1 MKKALL
7 ALLLGG
13 SLSVVAQN
21 DIEVKMTSPSA
32 SGTITAGTAFNLDLT
47 IKNTGN
53 VDIDANDSIIFYP
66 TINGSLIGTSNGGV
80 VAYYEPGPLLPTASK
95 NVTRQMNISG
105 GSSGSWTFCG
115 VGEIWGAGWTG
126 VVESNTA
133 NNEECVTLTYD
144 AGTVGISELRLTE
157 AFDYSYYSN
166 GIYYVRMDN
175 QTIVSTPELVLYSI
189 TGKEV
194 LRVALESNNVSIDQ
208 QVEISGLPNGVYL
221 SEVQGVATR
230 FVRKIVIQ

>member
-1 MKKALL
+1 
-7 ALLLGG
+7 
-13 SLSVVAQN
+13 
-21 DIEVKMTSPSA
+21 MTAPSA
-32 SGTITAGTAFNLDLT
+32 NGTVNAGTAFNFDLT
-47 IKNTGN
+47 IKNTGT

-66 TINGSLIGTSNGGV
+66 TINGSLIPTSGGGV
-80 VAYYEPGPLLPTASK
+80 VAYYEAGPLLPSATK

-105 GSSGSWTFCG
+105 GNSGAWNFCG
-115 VGEIWGAGWTG
+115 VGLVRGAGWTG
-126 VVESNTA
+126 VTESNTA
-133 NNEECVTLTYD
+133 NNQECAALTYA

-157 AFDYSYYSN
+157 AFDYSYFAN

-175 QTIVSTPELVLYSI
+175 QTIISTPELVLYSI

-194 LRVALESNNVSIDQ
+194 LRVALQCNNVSIDQ

>member
-7 ALLLGG
+7 ALLLGS
-13 SLSVVAQN
+13 SLSIVAQN

-32 SGTITAGTAFNLDLT
+32 NGTVTAGTAFNIDLT
-47 IKNTGN
+47 IKNTGT
-53 VDIDANDSIIFYP
+53 VDIDSIIFYP
-66 TINGSLIGTSNGGV
+66 TINGSLIGTSGGGV
-80 VAYYEPGPLLPTASK
+80 VAYYEPGPLLPNASK

-105 GSSGSWTFCG
+105 GSSGAWNFCG
-115 VGEIWGAGWTG
+115 VGEVWGAGWTG
-126 VVESNTA
+126 VTESNTN
-133 NNEECVTLTYD
+133 NNEECVALTYN

-157 AFDYSYYSN
+157 AFDYSYFSN

-194 LRVALESNNVSIDQ
+194 LRVALQYNNVSIDQ
-208 QVEISGLPNGVYL
+208 QVEISGLPSGVYL